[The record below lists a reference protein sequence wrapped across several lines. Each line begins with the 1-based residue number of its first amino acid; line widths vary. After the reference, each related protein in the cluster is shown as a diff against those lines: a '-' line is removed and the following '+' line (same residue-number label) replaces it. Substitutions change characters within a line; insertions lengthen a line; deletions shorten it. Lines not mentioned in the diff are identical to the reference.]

1 MRYLIPLLVL
11 LAGCSGTT
19 GDTSSS
25 TSGSGTTGTTSS
37 STGTHGAGTTGS
49 GSTGGTIG
57 GHGAIATAS
66 SGSTGCQVK
75 TWWPDADRDGYGD
88 SVQSV
93 TACAAPAGYVAD
105 HTDCD
110 DKDAH
115 VHPGAP
121 LSDTPSPNVTGGLH
135 WDIDCNG
142 VITQGPIPALATGCT
157 WTGTAC
163 VTSAGDTQYVE
174 LDVSCG
180 ESEPLMECKGS
191 GTACAATQAGTFTRQ
206 CK

>member
-1 MRYLIPLLVL
+1 
-11 LAGCSGTT
+11 
-19 GDTSSS
+19 
-25 TSGSGTTGTTSS
+25 
-37 STGTHGAGTTGS
+37 
-49 GSTGGTIG
+49 
-57 GHGAIATAS
+57 
-66 SGSTGCQVK
+66 
-75 TWWPDADRDGYGD
+75 
-88 SVQSV
+88 VQSV